1 MVEGLLVK
9 KYNGTD
15 VNRLVLLDSNGVI
28 VPSFDIGSGP
38 SSAAVNTLENA
49 ADGSWFVGGFYIRIS
64 KSGKVSKIDAD
75 GLLDIAYLT
84 RVLVLIIQFIK

>member
-49 ADGSWFVGGFYIRIS
+49 ADGSWFVGGFIFESQNQGRLAKLMQMVY
-64 KSGKVSKIDAD
+64 
-75 GLLDIAYLT
+75 
-84 RVLVLIIQFIK
+84 

>member
-1 MVEGLLVK
+1 MVGRTLV

-49 ADGSWFVGGFYIRIS
+49 ADGSWFVGGSFLYSNLKIRE
-64 KSGKVSKIDAD
+64 G
-75 GLLDIAYLT
+75 
-84 RVLVLIIQFIK
+84 

>member
-1 MVEGLLVK
+1 MVGGLLVK

-15 VNRLVLLDSNGVI
+15 VNRLVLLDSNVI

-49 ADGSWFVGGFYIRIS
+49 ADGSWFVGGSFLYSNLKIRE
-64 KSGKVSKIDAD
+64 G
-75 GLLDIAYLT
+75 
-84 RVLVLIIQFIK
+84 

>member
-15 VNRLVLLDSNGVI
+15 VNRLILLDSNGVI

-49 ADGSWFVGGFYIRIS
+49 ADGSWFVGGSFSIFES
-64 KSGKVSKIDAD
+64 QKLWVSKN
-75 GLLDIAYLT
+75 
-84 RVLVLIIQFIK
+84 

>member
-9 KYNGTD
+9 NTMVQMSID
-15 VNRLVLLDSNGVI
+15 LLLDSNGVI

-49 ADGSWFVGGFYIRIS
+49 
-64 KSGKVSKIDAD
+64 
-75 GLLDIAYLT
+75 
-84 RVLVLIIQFIK
+84 